1 MNKYPYIIGILA
13 GLLFILAAVFKWN
26 WLLNPNASNFMAS
39 IYDIF
44 GEIGV
49 RIITGILGFIIIIS
63 CLILWIIKK

>member
-39 IYDIF
+39 VYDIF

-63 CLILWIIKK
+63 CLILCIIKK